1 MNNKKFRIA
10 YFERP
15 MHQSFID
22 KLHSANGIEL
32 IKLQFS
38 DSAEYNWKVL
48 AGCHGYY
55 ARAARDE
62 LPREWHVTK
71 ELLARMP
78 SLLLVAS
85 YGAGYDTIDISA
97 CSAANVAVVNQAGG
111 NAEGVAEH
119 TLGMMLTLLK
129 RIPEGNVDLR
139 TGQIQR
145 REQYMGRELMGRT
158 IGLIGLGNVGTRVSS
173 ILRTAFNCQIL
184 AYDPYLDVQ
193 TCLSR
198 GGQKVEL
205 EALLANSEIVSLH
218 CPLTT
223 ETREIMNKKHFFQM
237 PAGSLFISTARGSIH
252 NEEDLL
258 EAIESG
264 HIAGAGLDVWDVEPP
279 SSTHPLLQHPNVI
292 SSPHIAGVTHESR
305 QRVASMAADS
315 FISLALGKLPDRL
328 LNPEISDL
336 LMKRTSVVMKHI

>member
-1 MNNKKFRIA
+1 MNSKIFRVA

-15 MHQSFID
+15 MHQSFVD
-22 KLHSANGIEL
+22 KLQSTDGIEL

-38 DSAEYNWKVL
+38 DGAQYNWKIL
-48 AGCHGYY
+48 ASCHGYY

-85 YGAGYDTIDISA
+85 YGAGYDTIDVSA
-97 CSAANVAVVNQAGG
+97 CSAADVAVVNQAGG

-158 IGLIGLGNVGTRVSS
+158 IGLIGLGHVGTRLSS
-173 ILRTAFNCQIL
+173 ILRTAFDCKIL
-184 AYDPYLDVQ
+184 AYDPYLDVE
-193 TCLSR
+193 TCMSR
-198 GGQKVEL
+198 GAQKVEL
-205 EALLANSEIVSLH
+205 ATLLRKADIVSLH
-218 CPLTT
+218 CPLTE
-223 ETREIMNKKHFFQM
+223 ETREIMNKANFLQM
-237 PAGSLFISTARGSIH
+237 QAGSIFISTARGSIH
-252 NEEDLL
+252 HEEDLL

-279 SSTHPLLQHPNVI
+279 SSTHPLLKHARVI

-305 QRVASMAADS
+305 QRVANMAADS
-315 FISLALGKLPDRL
+315 FISLALGKLPERL
-328 LNPEISDL
+328 LNPEISEQ
-336 LMKRTSVVMKHI
+336 LMRRAGKVMEHI